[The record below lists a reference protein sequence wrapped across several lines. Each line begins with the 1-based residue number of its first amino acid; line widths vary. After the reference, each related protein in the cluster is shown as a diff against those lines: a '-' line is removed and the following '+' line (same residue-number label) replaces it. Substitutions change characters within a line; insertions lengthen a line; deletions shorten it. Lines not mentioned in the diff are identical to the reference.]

1 MIYSIMYGL
10 TIGAVLYLI
19 SIGLSLTFGTIRVIN
34 FAHTITYTIGAY
46 ILAASINELGIH
58 FFWGGVLAVLIAAL
72 AGYCIERF
80 VIRRLYGESLDYTF
94 IATFAVFLIGVDIVK
109 WIWGVYPKPLSDP
122 IGMYINFMGSIFPVY
137 RIFVVLFAILVFF
150 GLEIFMRKTMVG
162 KIIVAALDNKEGVR
176 CLGIGVEKY
185 FSIVFILGS
194 ALAAAGGVLYA
205 PITSISPYMG
215 MNILLLCFA
224 VVLTGGMGN
233 LRGTFFASFF
243 LGLLMSITGR
253 FWSAGSEIIVFMTM
267 AIVLFFRPI
276 DV

>member
-19 SIGLSLTFGTIRVIN
+19 SIGLSLTFGTMRVIN
-34 FAHTITYTIGAY
+34 FAHTITYTMGAY

-80 VIRRLYGESLDYTF
+80 FIRRLYGESLDYTF
-94 IATFAVFLIGVDIVK
+94 IATFAIFLIGVDIVK
-109 WIWGVYPKPLSDP
+109 WIWGVYPKPVSDP
-122 IGMYINFMGSIFPVY
+122 IGIYINFMGSVFPVY

-150 GLEIFMRKTMVG
+150 GLEIFMRETMVG
-162 KIIVAALDNKEGVR
+162 KIVVAALDNKEGVR
-176 CLGIGVEKY
+176 CLGIEVEKY

-205 PITSISPYMG
+205 PITAVSP
-215 MNILLLCFA
+215 
-224 VVLTGGMGN
+224 
-233 LRGTFFASFF
+233 
-243 LGLLMSITGR
+243 
-253 FWSAGSEIIVFMTM
+253 
-267 AIVLFFRPI
+267 
-276 DV
+276 